1 MVGKHLK
8 KLEPHMLYC
17 YNRDTDD
24 TTSPLYYLYMVDSNT
39 AFLFPHFRML
49 DVTDG
54 EVLRIINSKTCNF
67 RVDNLRLTSKYPCDM
82 HPCAIYQD
90 GEYKCIGLV
99 TPYRIFP
106 LYPDILSSMETVRCM
121 HVPPFV
127 KGGTYKNTDTGKRYE
142 YVSQNGLDWDE
153 LLFKDCDT
161 QDIEIFQGDELI
173 AFEKSESE

>member
-1 MVGKHLK
+1 MK

-17 YNRDTDD
+17 YNRTPEDA
-24 TTSPLYYLYMVDSNT
+24 TSPLYYLYMVDSNT
-39 AFLFPHFRML
+39 AYLFPQFKL
-49 DVTDG
+49 VDINSG
-54 EVLRIINSKTCNF
+54 EVLRIVNSKTRNF

-121 HVPPFV
+121 YVPPFT
-127 KGGTYKNTDTGKRYE
+127 KGGIYKNTDTGKRYE

-161 QDIEIFQGDELI
+161 QDIETFQGDELI